1 MDGRCVVIKFRFLLL
16 SRRSVGGDF
25 PFCVAEEKEEF
36 QPAERLVNSKFVRR
50 CLMARF
56 AIVCLLWNL
65 IPASCFGQGSL
76 SATPPDPRGPAVPA
90 TDVGPASRMTQ
101 QQRLQMVWLVTPA
114 SEPKPVFRYR
124 FWPHESSLH
133 PGSAQLHYFRAMT
146 FMNSKPDVVS
156 QITKLSEWD
165 ADPDLTEER
174 AVLDAM
180 KSSLEELQALALCED
195 ISWGARLRDIRGPAG
210 YYVSFED
217 VQPARNLARLL
228 RIQARVQVRE
238 NDFEAAA
245 RTIQAGHRL
254 AALIG
259 NGESVIQRLIGVA
272 LNAIMR
278 DTIEYM
284 IQTPGCPNLYWAMA
298 TVPQP
303 LVQMRRS
310 IELELDGIHR
320 AFPVLR
326 EAAAADWNEEQANHE
341 WVAAITQLKELT
353 GKSNDPANLQIL
365 TAMDITPFVEPAA
378 LRLKAGGWTDDAI
391 AKMAASGIVM
401 ADAATELDR
410 MADELMKGELLPRSQ
425 RQRTGQAA
433 FQLYTQWIE
442 KEMTTSAGALFAS
455 VLFPGILQ
463 IDVAEG
469 RCPTMYRRLMTL
481 EAIRMYAAS
490 HSGEAPESLDQLTAA
505 PALNSLETEQPFEY
519 RIEQNGDERTFVL
532 SGDIPGFEIARDL
545 RFRIVK

>member
-1 MDGRCVVIKFRFLLL
+1 MARCV
-16 SRRSVGGDF
+16 
-25 PFCVAEEKEEF
+25 
-36 QPAERLVNSKFVRR
+36 
-50 CLMARF
+50 
-56 AIVCLLWNL
+56 IVCLLWNL
-65 IPASCFGQGSL
+65 IPAICFGQDSPSPPPADPQGPSAPAADGGSGARL
-76 SATPPDPRGPAVPA
+76 
-90 TDVGPASRMTQ
+90 TQ

-124 FWPHESSLH
+124 FWPHESALR
-133 PGSAQLHYFRAMT
+133 PGSAQLHYFRALT
-146 FMNSKPDVVS
+146 FMNSKPDIVS
-156 QITKLSEWD
+156 QITRLSEWD

-174 AVLDAM
+174 AVLTAM
-180 KSSLEELQALALCED
+180 KASLEELQSMALCED

-210 YYVSFED
+210 YYVSFDD

-228 RIQARVQVRE
+228 RLQARVQVRE

-245 RTIQAGHRL
+245 GTIQAGHRL

-272 LNAIMR
+272 MNALMR

-326 EAAAADWNEEQANHE
+326 EAAAADWTEEQANRE
-341 WVAAITQLKELT
+341 WVTAITQLTDLA
-353 GKSNDPANLQIL
+353 GPSNDSANLQIR
-365 TAMDITPFVEPAA
+365 AAIDITPFVEPAR
-378 LRLKAGGWTDDAI
+378 LRLKAGGWTDDSI
-391 AKMAASGIVM
+391 SKMAASRVVM
-401 ADAATELDR
+401 ADAAMELER

-425 RQRTGQAA
+425 RQRTGEAA

-442 KEMTTSAGALFAS
+442 KEKTTSAGALFAS
-455 VLFPGILQ
+455 VLFPHILQ
-463 IDVAEG
+463 IDTAEG
-469 RCPTMYRRLMTL
+469 RNPTMYRRLMTL

-490 HSGEAPESLDQLTAA
+490 HDGDAPESLDQLTAA

-519 RIEQNGDERTFVL
+519 RIEQDDVERTLVL